1 MEKMEMLRQ
10 LTDQIDMEKV
20 QDLYHRFK
28 AGEINQADYEAE
40 VRSPVETVG
49 AKVTGAPL
57 TEEQTQEMT
66 QMVIT
71 SGQQLGAAL
80 GNNET
85 LNKLKDFLP

>member
-10 LTDQIDMEKV
+10 LTEQIDMEKV
-20 QDLYHRFK
+20 QDLYRRFK
-28 AGEINQADYEAE
+28 AGEINQADYE
-40 VRSPVETVG
+40 VRSLVETVG

>member
-20 QDLYHRFK
+20 QDLYRRFK
-28 AGEINQADYEAE
+28 ADEINQSDYEAQ
-40 VRSPVETVG
+40 VRSLVETAG

-57 TEEQTQEMT
+57 TEEQAQEMT

-80 GNNET
+80 GINET

>member
-10 LTDQIDMEKV
+10 LTDQIDMEQV
-20 QDLYHRFK
+20 QDLYRPFK
-28 AGEINQADYEAE
+28 AGEINQSDYEAQI
-40 VRSPVETVG
+40 RSLVETVG

-66 QMVIT
+66 QMVLT

-80 GNNET
+80 GKSET
-85 LNKLKDFLP
+85 LNRVKDFLP

>member
-20 QDLYHRFK
+20 QDLYRRFK
-28 AGEINQADYEAE
+28 ADEINQADYEAQA
-40 VRSPVETVG
+40 RSLVETAG

-57 TEEQTQEMT
+57 TEEQAQEMT

>member
-10 LTDQIDMEKV
+10 LTEQIDMTKV
-20 QDLYHRFK
+20 QDLYRRFK
-28 AGEINQADYEAE
+28 AGEINQSDYEAQI
-40 VRSPVETVG
+40 RSLVETVG

-57 TEEQTQEMT
+57 TEDQAQEMT

-71 SGQQLGAAL
+71 SGAQLGAAL